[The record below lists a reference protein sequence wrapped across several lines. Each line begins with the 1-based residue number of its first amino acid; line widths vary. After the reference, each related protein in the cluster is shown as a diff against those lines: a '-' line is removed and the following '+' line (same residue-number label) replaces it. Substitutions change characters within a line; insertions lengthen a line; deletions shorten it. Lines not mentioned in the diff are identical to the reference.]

1 MLTTGS
7 PHRVRPEVTR
17 YVSTFVLCGVMALFA
32 GLVSVDAHGAQRG
45 ALSASSHQT
54 SIDLGWPAARVIPG
68 VPSAPHDD
76 SSDKDVDD
84 REARGHDVE
93 LAPLGAASQAPRCQ
107 VLHTRTALPAAHA
120 DGQWLRAP

>member
-1 MLTTGS
+1 MLSTDS

-32 GLVSVDAHGAQRG
+32 GLVSVDAHGAQGRG
-45 ALSASSHQT
+45 LSASSHQT
-54 SIDLGWPAARVIPG
+54 SIDRDWPAAPVIHR

-76 SSDKDVDD
+76 SLAIDVDD
-84 REARGHDVE
+84 REARGHEVE
-93 LAPLGAASQAPRCQ
+93 LMPLGADSLATRCQ
-107 VLHTRTALPAAHA
+107 VLHTRVALPAARA

>member
-7 PHRVRPEVTR
+7 AHRVRPEVTR

-45 ALSASSHQT
+45 ALSASSNQT
-54 SIDLGWPAARVIPG
+54 SIDRDWPAARVIHR
-68 VPSAPHDD
+68 VRSAPHGD
-76 SSDKDVDD
+76 SLEQDVDD
-84 REARGHDVE
+84 PDARGHEVR
-93 LAPLGAASQAPRCQ
+93 LAPLGADSLATRRQ
-107 VLHTRTALPAAHA
+107 VLHTRSALPAAHA